1 VGSLELDRPADGVA
15 RLTLSNPAK
24 RNALDRP
31 ILEGLAATL
40 PGLDAR
46 CIVLTGA
53 GNVFSAGYDIG
64 SLAQLAPKDSL
75 TARELSPDRLAE
87 EAAELLTHPFEAALA
102 ALDAVEV
109 PLVAALGGHAFGG
122 GLELALACD
131 LRVAAAG
138 ARLGMPPARLG
149 VVYSHT
155 GLRRFVDA
163 IGAARTRE
171 LFLTARPVDAD
182 EALGWGLVNEVV
194 APEAVAARGVE
205 LAAGIA
211 ALSPLSVRGNKRVL
225 RALIPPLDPALEA
238 ELHALRDAAFRSED
252 FAEGVRA
259 FREKRSP
266 RWQGR

>member
-1 VGSLELDRPADGVA
+1 VGTLDVDEPAAGVT

-40 PGLDAR
+40 PELDAR
-46 CIVLTGA
+46 CLVLTGA
-53 GNVFSAGYDIG
+53 GGVFSAGYDIG
-64 SLAQLAPKDSL
+64 D
-75 TARELSPDRLAE
+75 LSPERLAE

-102 ALDAVEV
+102 ALDAVEI
-109 PLVAALGGHAFGG
+109 PIVAALGGHAFGG

-131 LRVAAAG
+131 LRVCAAQAK
-138 ARLGMPPARLG
+138 LGMPPARLG

-171 LFLTARPVDAD
+171 LFLTARPVEAQ
-182 EALGWGLVNEVV
+182 EALAWGLVNEVV
-194 APEAVAARGVE
+194 EDAANRGVE
-205 LAAGIA
+205 LAAEIA

-225 RALIPPLDPALEA
+225 RTLDPPPDPALET

-259 FREKRSP
+259 FIEKRPP
-266 RWQGR
+266 RWRGR

>member
-1 VGSLELDRPADGVA
+1 VGSLDVDSPAQGVA
-15 RLTLSNPAK
+15 RVTIANEAK

-40 PGLDAR
+40 PALDAR

-53 GNVFSAGYDIG
+53 GSVFSAGYDIG
-64 SLAQLAPKDSL
+64 D
-75 TARELSPDRLAE
+75 LSPDRLAE

-109 PLVAALGGHAFGG
+109 PVVAAMGGHAFGG

-131 LRVAAAG
+131 LRVCASG
-138 ARLGMPPARLG
+138 AKLGMPPARLG

-163 IGAARTRE
+163 IGSARTRE
-171 LFLTARPVDAD
+171 LFFTARPVDAP
-182 EALGWGLVNEVV
+182 EALTWGLVNEVV
-194 APEAVAARGVE
+194 DDVQARSIA
-205 LAAGIA
+205 LASEIA
-211 ALSPLSVRGNKRVL
+211 ALAPLSQQGNKRVL
-225 RALIPPLDPALEA
+225 AALHAPLDPALEA
-238 ELHALRDAAFRSED
+238 ELHALRDAAFRSGD

-259 FREKRSP
+259 FIEKRQP
-266 RWQGR
+266 EWRGT